1 MHDEM
6 STIPPR
12 VNALERDFSVID
24 HRVCQLERVHESTPD
39 RLTRLEAGLAEIPL
53 IKMEQDRQGKLIA
66 KGFNLTHGI
75 LLGVASFW
83 GLIEYGPKIL
93 KVIAG

>member
-24 HRVCQLERVHESTPD
+24 HRVGQLERVHESTPD

-75 LLGVASFW
+75 LLGGAAFW
-83 GLIEYGPKIL
+83 GLIEYGPKLL